1 MCCAVARGVMFDI
14 QNLLLVIQ
22 HKTSNFL
29 YGNIILLYCMCS
41 FQFLQGIY
49 IRNLNKKKDAVI
61 GQKDGYVLRLT
72 RAFTRQ

>member
-1 MCCAVARGVMFDI
+1 
-14 QNLLLVIQ
+14 
-22 HKTSNFL
+22 
-29 YGNIILLYCMCS
+29 MCS

-72 RAFTRQ
+72 RAFTRQLNCKIIQYMRVKSIII